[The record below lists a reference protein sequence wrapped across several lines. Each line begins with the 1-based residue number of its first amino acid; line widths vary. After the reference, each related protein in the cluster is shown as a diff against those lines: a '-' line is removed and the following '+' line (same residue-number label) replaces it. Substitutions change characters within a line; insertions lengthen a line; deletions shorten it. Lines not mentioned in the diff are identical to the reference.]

1 MVFQVSNGLS
11 EEQINTCRDIRRRG
25 KNKIAA
31 QNCRKRKVDQ
41 ITNLAEEVDAV
52 REKKLRILEEQERL
66 NGQLRLWRSKVGR
79 LEAYV
84 LQRLGRQPGE
94 WALEVVG
101 DEVQV
106 NLVQHTPPAHR

>member
-1 MVFQVSNGLS
+1 MFQVSNGLS

-106 NLVQHTPPAHR
+106 NLVQHTPAHR